1 MINMKQL
8 KYLVII
14 ALTAA
19 SFAACD
25 DVRRTPGTI
34 YMPDM
39 AYSRAYETYAE
50 RDTAAFT
57 KSVDASGM
65 KIYFDN
71 LPVKGTLSR
80 SAPAFA
86 WTIAQDAAGDTINY
100 FASKAVPNPTPMLNA
115 AQFVEAER
123 QYLINCGI
131 CHGTK
136 LDGNGP
142 LWKDGAGPYPAAPK
156 NLIGLEMPAGQMFYS
171 IQYGKNKMGSYAS
184 QLTTN
189 QRWSIIHYIMIKK
202 NKEPDPTKATATDSL
217 AAKKTTAVVDTM
229 KTVKP

>member
-57 KSVDASGM
+57 KSVDASGT

-71 LPVKGTLSR
+71 LPVKGTLTR

-86 WTIAQDAAGDTINY
+86 WTIAQDATGDTVGY
-100 FASKAVPNPTPMLNA
+100 ASSKAVPNPTPLLNE

-156 NLIGLEMPAGQMFYS
+156 NLMTLDMPAGQMFYS

-189 QRWSIIHYIMIKK
+189 QRWAIIHYIKIKQG
-202 NKEPDPTKATATDSL
+202 KETKLGAAATDS
-217 AAKKTTAVVDTM
+217 AMAKKTTGTDSL

>member
-1 MINMKQL
+1 MKIMKQL

-19 SFAACD
+19 TFAACD

-50 RDTAAFT
+50 RDTAKFT
-57 KSVDASGM
+57 KSVDASGS

-80 SAPAFA
+80 NAPAFA
-86 WTIAQDAAGDTINY
+86 WTIAQDAAGDTTNY
-100 FASKAVPNPTPMLNA
+100 AASKAVANPTPLLNA
-115 AQFVEAER
+115 AQYVEAER

-156 NLIGLEMPAGQMFYS
+156 NLATLNMPAGQMFYS

-189 QRWSIIHYIMIKK
+189 QRWAIIHYIMIKQK
-202 NKEPDPTKATATDSL
+202 KEADPTAAVTATDSL
-217 AAKKTTAVVDTM
+217 AKKTAIVDTM